1 MDINEQKPL
10 TEKSLFRIGI
20 ISYLIL
26 FILAIVF
33 FKERTILLD
42 SSFRFFYMLKDGNYV
57 LQVNRFGSVFSQ
69 SFIYFSYHLGLPLK
83 YIMIN
88 YSVGF
93 IILNALVFFI
103 SLKWLKNSGLAL
115 TLLLSNVFMV
125 ACTFYWIQSELIEG
139 ITFTLLYFGV
149 LQHFAGKDTKVLRLI
164 ILSVMLVTLVF
175 FHPLMIIIFLF
186 ISIFSILSTI
196 DKKHLKYLYSGIPL
210 AFIILLFK
218 TFALKTKY
226 DTAASG
232 RIVNLLEYFP
242 NYHKLESNG
251 IFWNYVMHDYYFLPI
266 LLVTVTLYYLI
277 NKLWLKAGLVSAFF
291 WGYLLILI
299 TSFPTS
305 TDQWHLESF
314 YMPLGIFL
322 LLPFVTDILPRI
334 KKSYGLALIVL
345 ITGARLVHI
354 EHKHEKF
361 TAALNWKRELLAKTA
376 DLENRKLL
384 IDAKQVPEG
393 MFEQT
398 WSSPYEF
405 WMLSTLEF
413 DEQRTVLIYNTRHE
427 VRQWDRYK
435 YKTRFLT
442 KWGSLGYDELQSH
455 YLKFTDSTT
464 HYVFY
469 DLPRSVPE

>member
-175 FHPLMIIIFLF
+175 FHCQDIRRIF
-186 ISIFSILSTI
+186 
-196 DKKHLKYLYSGIPL
+196 
-210 AFIILLFK
+210 
-218 TFALKTKY
+218 
-226 DTAASG
+226 
-232 RIVNLLEYFP
+232 E
-242 NYHKLESNG
+242 E
-251 IFWNYVMHDYYFLPI
+251 
-266 LLVTVTLYYLI
+266 
-277 NKLWLKAGLVSAFF
+277 
-291 WGYLLILI
+291 
-299 TSFPTS
+299 
-305 TDQWHLESF
+305 
-314 YMPLGIFL
+314 
-322 LLPFVTDILPRI
+322 I
-334 KKSYGLALIVL
+334 K
-345 ITGARLVHI
+345 
-354 EHKHEKF
+354 
-361 TAALNWKRELLAKTA
+361 N
-376 DLENRKLL
+376 
-384 IDAKQVPEG
+384 
-393 MFEQT
+393 M
-398 WSSPYEF
+398 
-405 WMLSTLEF
+405 
-413 DEQRTVLIYNTRHE
+413 
-427 VRQWDRYK
+427 
-435 YKTRFLT
+435 
-442 KWGSLGYDELQSH
+442 
-455 YLKFTDSTT
+455 
-464 HYVFY
+464 
-469 DLPRSVPE
+469 